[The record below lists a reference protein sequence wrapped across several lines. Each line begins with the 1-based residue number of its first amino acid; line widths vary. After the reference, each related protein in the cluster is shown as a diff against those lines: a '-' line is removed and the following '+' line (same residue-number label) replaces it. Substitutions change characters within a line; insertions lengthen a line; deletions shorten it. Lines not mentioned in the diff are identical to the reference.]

1 MPNYRAL
8 IEKLLKINQNI
19 YLLKTFD
26 SSYFQ
31 FMSKRE
37 AEKLTTD
44 SNLIDKK
51 RCIIKNFVIYKMNN

>member
-31 FMSKRE
+31 YMSKRE
-37 AEKLTTD
+37 AEKLMTD

-51 RCIIKNFVIYKMNN
+51 EAL

>member
-31 FMSKRE
+31 YMSKRE
-37 AEKLTTD
+37 VEKLMTD

-51 RCIIKNFVIYKMNN
+51 EAL